1 VPRIPA
7 LLTALALALALGACG
22 GNEVV
27 DDPTVAVPS
36 ASPSIVPSALPGDE
50 VACEQV
56 PAVQEPA
63 AGATTDLSVKPQPQ
77 IDGGAPPCDLVV
89 TDIVVG
95 TGAEAVAGVQADV
108 KYVGVLYDGGTEFD
122 ASWNRGPQ
130 ETLPVPLGQGGVI
143 PGFEQG
149 ITGMRE
155 GGRRQVVIPGDLA
168 YGPAGRPPIPPN
180 AALVFVID
188 LVKVTPAP

>member
-1 VPRIPA
+1 MPRVPA
-7 LLTALALALALGACG
+7 LLTAFALVVTLAACG
-22 GNEVV
+22 SEETA
-27 DDPTVAVPS
+27 DDPTVAAPS
-36 ASPSIVPSALPGDE
+36 ASPSEAASSEPTEVECEEVSATE
-50 VACEQV
+50 
-56 PAVQEPA
+56 EPA
-63 AGATTDLSVKPQPQ
+63 ADATTDLSVKPQPQ
-77 IDGGAPPCDLVV
+77 LDDGAPPCDLVI

-95 TGAEAVAGVQADV
+95 AGAEAVAGVQADV

-122 ASWNRGPQ
+122 ASWNRGPE

-168 YGPAGRPPIPPN
+168 YGPTGRPPIPPN

-188 LVKVTPAP
+188 LVQVTPAP